1 MKTITVEA
9 LFGKLTAQTS
19 LISSLIRVLPL
30 DALRTLEAELMREA
44 QKAKVYLVG
53 QAVSAEVLENH
64 DQQTAANL
72 ALVREVCTQKEYQR
86 PSDNGGG

>member
-1 MKTITVEA
+1 MEPITVEA
-9 LFGKLTAQTS
+9 LFGKLTAQSS

-30 DALRTLEAELMREA
+30 DALRTLEGELMREA

-53 QAVSAEVLENH
+53 QAASAEVLEAH
-64 DQQTAANL
+64 DQQAAENL
-72 ALVREVCTQKEYQR
+72 AAVRETYTQKDFQR